1 MSIIETLGEHMR
13 KSDLIEHQ
21 KLNKDVWKLP
31 SDPETEKNNLLNAL
45 ERENKLLLLAGVAIV
60 AIFGVLV
67 LMGGVF

>member
-1 MSIIETLGEHMR
+1 MR

-31 SDPETEKNNLLNAL
+31 SDSETEKNNLLNAL

>member
-45 ERENKLLLLAGVAIV
+45 ERENKLLLLAGVAII

>member
-1 MSIIETLGEHMR
+1 MR

-31 SDPETEKNNLLNAL
+31 SDHETEKNNLLNAL

>member
-1 MSIIETLGEHMR
+1 MR

-67 LMGGVF
+67 LIGGVF

>member
-1 MSIIETLGEHMR
+1 MR

-31 SDPETEKNNLLNAL
+31 SDQETEKSRLLNAL
-45 ERENKLLLLAGVAIV
+45 ERENKLLLLAIGAII

>member
-45 ERENKLLLLAGVAIV
+45 ERENKLLLLAGVAII

-67 LMGGVF
+67 LIGGVF